1 MKKNML
7 FLGLAQLF
15 CGLLFC
21 AAATFGN
28 FPYNAFLW
36 GLTGAGLG
44 SSIVTLFSYWY
55 NQNPERAQLY
65 EKRLETHR
73 ILLQDER
80 HIMLRDRACYISFCA
95 LLLAEGLCVVI
106 FSLLAT
112 FGIFMEF
119 SRTVVVLLSLL
130 ILLHLLFNLIVF
142 HWLSRRL

>member
-44 SSIVTLFSYWY
+44 SGIVTLFSYWY

-73 ILLQDER
+73 
-80 HIMLRDRACYISFCA
+80 HPASGRAPHHA
-95 LLLAEGLCVVI
+95 ARQG
-106 FSLLAT
+106 
-112 FGIFMEF
+112 
-119 SRTVVVLLSLL
+119 
-130 ILLHLLFNLIVF
+130 LLHHFVRCC
-142 HWLSRRL
+142 WRKGCAW

>member
-44 SSIVTLFSYWY
+44 SGIVTLFSYW
-55 NQNPERAQLY
+55 
-65 EKRLETHR
+65 
-73 ILLQDER
+73 
-80 HIMLRDRACYISFCA
+80 
-95 LLLAEGLCVVI
+95 
-106 FSLLAT
+106 
-112 FGIFMEF
+112 
-119 SRTVVVLLSLL
+119 
-130 ILLHLLFNLIVF
+130 
-142 HWLSRRL
+142 

>member
-1 MKKNML
+1 
-7 FLGLAQLF
+7 
-15 CGLLFC
+15 
-21 AAATFGN
+21 
-28 FPYNAFLW
+28 
-36 GLTGAGLG
+36 
-44 SSIVTLFSYWY
+44 
-55 NQNPERAQLY
+55 
-65 EKRLETHR
+65 
-73 ILLQDER
+73 
-80 HIMLRDRACYISFCA
+80 MLRDRACYISFCA